1 MTRAPARAGRR
12 AEPVA
17 VVLEHNMLIVQG
29 NIANTYKKLGRL
41 EEAMSLR
48 QEVYSGLVKLHGEE
62 HRDTLRE
69 AMNYA
74 GSLAE
79 LKRFEEAK
87 AFTRNRIPVVRHVLG
102 DNNDITLKMRRYY
115 AMALY
120 RDAGA
125 SLNDLREAVTTL
137 EDTTRIT
144 RRVFGGAHPST
155 VDHEQSLR
163 NARAALRARKT
174 PPTTRDS

>member
-1 MTRAPARAGRR
+1 MRVVIVARQLGHSVNAAAHEAQATRWSHGPKRTVLGARRGGR
-12 AEPVA
+12 
-17 VVLEHNMLIVQG
+17 
-29 NIANTYKKLGRL
+29 
-41 EEAMSLR
+41 
-48 QEVYSGLVKLHGEE
+48 
-62 HRDTLRE
+62 DFTLRE
-69 AMNYA
+69 ASNYA
-74 GSLAE
+74 LTLIKLGRYAE
-79 LKRFEEAK
+79 AR
-87 AFTRNRIPVVRHVLG
+87 AFTRNRMPVASRVLG